1 MPGLVMPFTRIT
13 VTEIHPT
20 FGAEISGVDFS
31 RPVENEVFQE
41 ILSAISKQYGVC
53 VFRSTA
59 LDDARHVAFASQFGE
74 LDDVTPYISGGRAHR
89 LSDVHL
95 FDVSN
100 IDLDGMTMS
109 DASGIKYQ
117 HKTYRHYTEANKKQG
132 NGLFH
137 VDSSFNPRRAGYS
150 LLRAAELPP
159 ANTGGETEF
168 ADIRTAFTD
177 LPSTLQTNLREQ
189 DYIAAHSLWHSRKVA
204 APETFADID
213 PADYP
218 MSRHRLLQRHEASG
232 RETLYLAAHIHHI
245 EGLKNDESKAL
256 FERLYGHATKP
267 EYILR
272 VKWENEGDLVLWDNT
287 SVMHRAAGGEFEGKY
302 RRDMRRATVHDG
314 SSLAWGLN
322 ERTEER
328 QGLP

>member
-41 ILSAISKQYGVC
+41 ILSAISKYGVC

-59 LDDARHVAFASQFGE
+59 LDDTGHVAFASQFGE

-100 IDLDGMTMS
+100 IDLDGMVFPS
-109 DASGIKYQ
+109 DNVRRQ
-117 HKTYRHYTEANKKQG
+117 WNKG

-159 ANTGGETEF
+159 AGTGGETEF
-168 ADIRTAFTD
+168 ADIRTAFAD
-177 LPSTLQTNLREQ
+177 LPSALQTKLREQ

-245 EGLKNDESKAL
+245 EGLTDGESKAL
-256 FERLYGHATKP
+256 FERLFGHATKP

-287 SVMHRAAGGEFEGKY
+287 CVMHRAAGGAFEGKY

-322 ERTEER
+322 ERTQER